1 MGYFRVLLHGEG
13 IRVEGEPASRPIV
26 GFYTTRMVRA
36 TSEGEAR
43 RKAVEA
49 VRLQWAT
56 GTEAKSNLGGA
67 PSLKVEEISPAKLL
81 QGLLFRNTGHTFYLK
96 DENVV

>member
-1 MGYFRVLLHGEG
+1 MGYFRVLLHGDG
-13 IRVEGEPASRPIV
+13 IRVEGETASRPIV

-36 TSEGEAR
+36 TSEVEAR
-43 RKAVEA
+43 RKAIEV
-49 VRLQWAT
+49 VRQQWAT
-56 GTEAKSNLGGA
+56 GAEAKSNLGSA

-81 QGLLFRNTGHTFYLK
+81 QGLLFRNTGYTFYPE